1 MENLKNLNLE
11 HKNIGILGSVS
22 SVEEIYFFYQFL
34 YSQKTAG
41 LLINSKLYNFN
52 IDLPSFYQFNSKFT
66 SIGNSDLIFLIGTN
80 VRYESSMLN
89 LNIRKHFFDKEVAIF
104 SIGNFINQTYPL
116 THLGNS
122 PKSLIKI
129 AEGTHTFCKH
139 LRKAK
144 TPLIIIGSE
153 FGFRKDSKALQNLIR
168 FISKKNYLNLKNF
181 VGLNINH
188 TSVSLMHLCD
198 LGLNLYSNS
207 SLYFLNLNKN
217 LNIRNSNIFANNLET
232 DLVNLNT
239 KIINNSNNLFSLN
252 THLTRSFKNSA
263 IKEIFNLPL
272 TSLYERDGLLI
283 NSEGRVQKLF
293 KTTTAPNI
301 ARNVE
306 DLLGAMV
313 YAQNSK
319 KISQFTLKAL
329 YLNVPFLK
337 ARSEIRTK
345 FYFNFLNLKEYQQK
359 IYFNVFNPIICN
371 FYMTNALSQNSKI
384 MAECSLFLKNK
395 TNYL

>member
-1 MENLKNLNLE
+1 
-11 HKNIGILGSVS
+11 
-22 SVEEIYFFYQFL
+22 
-34 YSQKTAG
+34 
-41 LLINSKLYNFN
+41 
-52 IDLPSFYQFNSKFT
+52 
-66 SIGNSDLIFLIGTN
+66 
-80 VRYESSMLN
+80 
-89 LNIRKHFFDKEVAIF
+89 
-104 SIGNFINQTYPL
+104 
-116 THLGNS
+116 
-122 PKSLIKI
+122 
-129 AEGTHTFCKH
+129 
-139 LRKAK
+139 
-144 TPLIIIGSE
+144 
-153 FGFRKDSKALQNLIR
+153 
-168 FISKKNYLNLKNF
+168 
-181 VGLNINH
+181 
-188 TSVSLMHLCD
+188 
-198 LGLNLYSNS
+198 
-207 SLYFLNLNKN
+207 
-217 LNIRNSNIFANNLET
+217 
-232 DLVNLNT
+232 VNLNT

-345 FYFNFLNLKEYQQK
+345 FYFNFLNLKVRTK
-359 IYFNVFNPIICN
+359 
-371 FYMTNALSQNSKI
+371 K
-384 MAECSLFLKNK
+384 
-395 TNYL
+395 